1 MLKLY
6 SKKSSIDVTIG
17 EVRKRDKKKEKDPSA
32 SSSSSATAA
41 AAVTSAE
48 PVQAN
53 YEATLQRFKQLSY
66 YDQHA
71 LTNQCT
77 SKTMRHR
84 CRYNR
89 CGCLVA
95 QQNFSFD

>member
-32 SSSSSATAA
+32 SSSSSSAAAA

-77 SKTMRHR
+77 SKT
-84 CRYNR
+84 
-89 CGCLVA
+89 
-95 QQNFSFD
+95 

>member
-77 SKTMRHR
+77 SKT
-84 CRYNR
+84 
-89 CGCLVA
+89 
-95 QQNFSFD
+95 

>member
-89 CGCLVA
+89 SGCLVA

>member
-17 EVRKRDKKKEKDPSA
+17 EVRMRDKKKEKDPSA
-32 SSSSSATAA
+32 SSSSSSAAAT

-77 SKTMRHR
+77 SKT
-84 CRYNR
+84 
-89 CGCLVA
+89 
-95 QQNFSFD
+95 